1 MRHLHIFA
9 GGAMTLPVVK
19 HVILVINYLNYPCLV
34 PNAQIH
40 IHTTPAYAIQV
51 VKVTAAV
58 QRAVHVLL
66 LEEFGPMLVD
76 IQAIRGNQ
84 QLNVTKVQT
93 ANVSRLMITDALLAT
108 MVLLQVAQLSQT
120 LELHVAAVQNV
131 QMSQVKLIG
140 LTNPIP

>member
-19 HVILVINYLNYPCLV
+19 HVILAINYLAILYLV

-76 IQAIRGNQ
+76 IQAISKNKQ
-84 QLNVTKVQT
+84 QSATKAQT
-93 ANVSRLMITDALLAT
+93 ASVYEVTNIDAVLAIMVFVLSVRRL
-108 MVLLQVAQLSQT
+108 
-120 LELHVAAVQNV
+120 
-131 QMSQVKLIG
+131 
-140 LTNPIP
+140 

>member
-1 MRHLHIFA
+1 
-9 GGAMTLPVVK
+9 MTLPVVK
-19 HVILVINYLNYPCLV
+19 HVILAINYLNYPYLV

-58 QRAVHVLL
+58 QRAVHVIL

-76 IQAIRGNQ
+76 IQAISGNQ

-140 LTNPIP
+140 LTNHTP

>member
-19 HVILVINYLNYPCLV
+19 HVILAINYLAILYLV

-51 VKVTAAV
+51 VKVTDAV
-58 QRAVHVLL
+58 MHVFFAFVLQT
-66 LEEFGPMLVD
+66 GTMLVD
-76 IQAIRGNQ
+76 TQAISNNEMQ
-84 QLNVTKVQT
+84 PVMKAPT

-140 LTNPIP
+140 LTNHTP